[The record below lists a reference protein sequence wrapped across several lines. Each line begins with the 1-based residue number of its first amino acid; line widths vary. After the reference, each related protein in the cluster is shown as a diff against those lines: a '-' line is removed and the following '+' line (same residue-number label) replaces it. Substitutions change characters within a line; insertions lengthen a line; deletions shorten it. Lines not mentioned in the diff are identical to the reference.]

1 MMQEPAHRPLSFRA
15 NSFARFAKKYGITV
29 EATPFDPYG
38 LVENSTLKESKD
50 FLINLSKDGRILNST
65 LTFEKYLTELPSVED
80 VLEHLANDAAIMEHF
95 TRDPKRFAKL
105 TGLPLARAVQVIEQ
119 ASEVAGPFK
128 ILIGPEAYAEF
139 VKISE
144 MRG

>member
-1 MMQEPAHRPLSFRA
+1 MMKEPEHRPMSFRA
-15 NSFARFAKKYGITV
+15 DSFARFAKKYGISV
-29 EATPFDPYG
+29 KATPFDPYG

-50 FLINLSKDGRILNST
+50 FLFNLSKDGRLFSST
-65 LTFEKYLTELPSVED
+65 LTFEHYLTELPVVED
-80 VLEHLANDAAIMEHF
+80 ILEHLANDAAIMENF
-95 TRDPKRFAKL
+95 ARDPKSFAKL
-105 TGLPLARAVQVIEQ
+105 TRLPLAQAIQVIEQ

-128 ILIGPEAYAEF
+128 ILLGPDAYAEF